1 MYTAL
6 GLQYAIQAKAAAEW
20 ESLHQSN
27 PAERDDVRKRQAFMN
42 AAVSNN
48 MWDTVEDMAVE
59 RFALP
64 AGSPQDGFF
73 ASVDQALT
81 IQNAPAFQAWLKST
95 SGNLV
100 ERLRGIDDP
109 DKFADQLYL
118 SILCRP
124 PDDQDRAMVVKLLTN
139 HVQERQSLVE
149 ELVWG
154 LVASAEFRFML

>member
-1 MYTAL
+1 
-6 GLQYAIQAKAAAEW
+6 
-20 ESLHQSN
+20 
-27 PAERDDVRKRQAFMN
+27 
-42 AAVSNN
+42 
-48 MWDTVEDMAVE
+48 MAVE

-109 DKFADQLYL
+109 DKIADQLYL

-124 PDDQDRAMVVKLLTN
+124 PDDQDRAMVVKLLAN
-139 HVQERQSLVE
+139 HVQERQSIVE